1 MPQYIINPELR
12 QPAYLQ
18 LYNQIREDITNGICP
33 YHSKLPSKR
42 YLAAETGTSVI
53 TVQHAYDLLA
63 DEGYIESRERSG
75 YYVIYKENELF
86 PVASA
91 TDEFGSADNPA
102 AYGYTSGI
110 ATSGAASGFV
120 TSGAASRSAAS
131 GFVTSGV
138 ASRSAAS
145 GFVTSGAASRSAA
158 SGLAAGGVHSD
169 LSDAAE
175 LHEISDIP
183 IRGPIVTPEQE
194 QFPFNI
200 LARKARKVLS
210 EYGESLLERSPNS
223 GTVLL
228 REVIAQYLAR
238 SRRMN
243 VSPDQI
249 VIGSGSEYLYNLIV
263 QILGRERTFALE
275 DPSYEKIRLV
285 YEASGVHCEM
295 LPMDREGVRLSAL
308 RRSEASVLHVTPFN
322 SYPSGITATASRRA
336 GYIKWA
342 ASKDRYIIED
352 DFDSEF
358 SMSTKAENTLF
369 SLEPQ
374 QSVIYMNTFTRTIS
388 PAVRVGYMVLPA
400 GQSAAMMEKISIYSC
415 TVPVFTQHL
424 LAELIRSGDFER
436 HINRVRRRRRQA
448 AES

>member
-1 MPQYIINPELR
+1 MPQYSINPELR

-33 YHSKLPSKR
+33 FQSKLPSKR
-42 YLAAETGTSVI
+42 YLASETGTSVI

-91 TDEFGSADNPA
+91 ADDF
-102 AYGYTSGI
+102 S
-110 ATSGAASGFV
+110 SSDGAASEPV
-120 TSGAASRSAAS
+120 
-131 GFVTSGV
+131 
-138 ASRSAAS
+138 
-145 GFVTSGAASRSAA
+145 
-158 SGLAAGGVHSD
+158 
-169 LSDAAE
+169 DAAE
-175 LHEISDIP
+175 LHESSDIP

-194 QFPFNI
+194 QFPFNT

-210 EYGESLLERSPNS
+210 EYGESLLVRSPNS

-228 REVIAQYLAR
+228 REAIAQYLAR

-243 VSPDQI
+243 VAPDQI

-295 LPMDREGVRLSAL
+295 LPMDREGVRLGAL
-308 RRSEASVLHVTPFN
+308 RRSDASVLHVTPFN

-342 ASKDRYIIED
+342 SSKDRYIIED

-374 QSVIYMNTFTRTIS
+374 RSVIYMNTFTRTIS
-388 PAVRVGYMVLPA
+388 PAVRVGYMVLPSE
-400 GQSAAMMEKISIYSC
+400 QSAAMQEKISIYSC

>member
-1 MPQYIINPELR
+1 MPQYKIVPDLR

-18 LYNQIREDITNGICP
+18 LYNQIRNDITSGICP
-33 YHSKLPSKR
+33 YQSKLPSKR
-42 YLAAETGTSVI
+42 FLASETGTSVI
-53 TVQHAYDLLA
+53 TVEHAYDLLA
-63 DEGYIESRERSG
+63 DEGYIESRQRSG

-86 PVASA
+86 PVAPTAGDSVPA
-91 TDEFGSADNPA
+91 GLGSAYVGPISSAGGSSAPA
-102 AYGYTSGI
+102 
-110 ATSGAASGFV
+110 GA
-120 TSGAASRSAAS
+120 SAADD
-131 GFVTSGV
+131 
-138 ASRSAAS
+138 
-145 GFVTSGAASRSAA
+145 GAF
-158 SGLAAGGVHSD
+158 SD
-169 LSDAAE
+169 
-175 LHEISDIP
+175 LHEITDIP

-228 REVIAQYLAR
+228 REAIARYLAR
-238 SRRMN
+238 SRRIN

-249 VIGSGSEYLYNLIV
+249 IIGSGSEYLYNLIV

-285 YEASGVHCEM
+285 YEASGVHCEL

-308 RRSEASVLHVTPFN
+308 RGSEATVLHVTPFN

-342 ASKDRYIIED
+342 SSKDRFIIED

-358 SMSTKAENTLF
+358 SMSTKAEDTLF

-374 QSVIYMNTFTRTIS
+374 RSVIYMNTFTRTIS

-400 GQSAAMMEKISIYSC
+400 EQCAAMIEKISIYSC

-424 LAELIRSGDFER
+424 LAELIDSGDFER
-436 HINRVRRRRRQA
+436 HINRVRRRRRRV
-448 AES
+448 

>member
-1 MPQYIINPELR
+1 MPQYKIDSALR

-18 LYNQIREDITNGICP
+18 LYNQIRNDITSGICP

-42 YLAAETGTSVI
+42 FLASETGTSVI
-53 TVQHAYDLLA
+53 TVEHAYDLLA

-86 PVASA
+86 PVAPSTGDSGPA
-91 TDEFGSADNPA
+91 GLGS
-102 AYGYTSGI
+102 
-110 ATSGAASGFV
+110 
-120 TSGAASRSAAS
+120 
-131 GFVTSGV
+131 
-138 ASRSAAS
+138 
-145 GFVTSGAASRSAA
+145 
-158 SGLAAGGVHSD
+158 AAGGIHTAGSSSAPAGASASD
-169 LSDAAE
+169 DGAFSE
-175 LHEISDIP
+175 LHEITDIP

-228 REVIAQYLAR
+228 REAIARYLAR
-238 SRRMN
+238 SRRIN

-249 VIGSGSEYLYNLIV
+249 IIGSGSEYLYNLIV

-285 YEASGVHCEM
+285 YEASGVHCE
-295 LPMDREGVRLSAL
+295 LLAMDREGVRLSAL
-308 RRSEASVLHVTPFN
+308 RGSEATVLHVTPFN

-358 SMSTKAENTLF
+358 SMSTKAEDTLF

-374 QSVIYMNTFTRTIS
+374 RSVIYMNTFTRTIS

-400 GQSAAMMEKISIYSC
+400 EQCAAMIEKISIYSC

-424 LAELIRSGDFER
+424 LAELIDSGDFER
-436 HINRVRRRRRQA
+436 HINRVRRRRRRV
-448 AES
+448 

>member
-91 TDEFGSADNPA
+91 TEEFGSADNPA
-102 AYGYTSGI
+102 TDG
-110 ATSGAASGFV
+110 
-120 TSGAASRSAAS
+120 SAAS
-131 GFVTSGV
+131 GF
-138 ASRSAAS
+138 AAS
-145 GFVTSGAASRSAA
+145 GAAP
-158 SGLAAGGVHSD
+158 GLAEGSVHAGPSD
-169 LSDAAE
+169 SVE

-285 YEASGVHCEM
+285 YEASGVRCEM

-342 ASKDRYIIED
+342 ASEDRYIIED

-374 QSVIYMNTFTRTIS
+374 HSVIYMNTFTRTIS

-400 GQSAAMMEKISIYSC
+400 GQSAAMKEKISIYSC

-448 AES
+448 ADA

>member
-33 YHSKLPSKR
+33 FQSKLPSKR
-42 YLAAETGTSVI
+42 YLASETGTSVI

-91 TDEFGSADNPA
+91 ADDFGSAENSA

-110 ATSGAASGFV
+110 ATSG
-120 TSGAASRSAAS
+120 
-131 GFVTSGV
+131 
-138 ASRSAAS
+138 AAS

>member
-1 MPQYIINPELR
+1 MPQYSINPELR

-33 YHSKLPSKR
+33 FQSKLPSKR
-42 YLAAETGTSVI
+42 YLASETGTSVI

-86 PVASA
+86 PVAYA
-91 TDEFGSADNPA
+91 ADDF
-102 AYGYTSGI
+102 S
-110 ATSGAASGFV
+110 SSDGAASEPV
-120 TSGAASRSAAS
+120 
-131 GFVTSGV
+131 
-138 ASRSAAS
+138 
-145 GFVTSGAASRSAA
+145 
-158 SGLAAGGVHSD
+158 
-169 LSDAAE
+169 DAAE

-194 QFPFNI
+194 QFPFNT

-210 EYGESLLERSPNS
+210 EYGESLLVRSPNS

-228 REVIAQYLAR
+228 REAIAQYLAR

-243 VSPDQI
+243 VAPDQI

-295 LPMDREGVRLSAL
+295 LPMDREGVRLGAL
-308 RRSEASVLHVTPFN
+308 RRSDASVLHVTPFN

-342 ASKDRYIIED
+342 SSKDRYIIED

-374 QSVIYMNTFTRTIS
+374 RSVIYMNTFTRTIS
-388 PAVRVGYMVLPA
+388 PAVRVGYMVLPSE
-400 GQSAAMMEKISIYSC
+400 QSAAMQEKISIYSC

>member
-91 TDEFGSADNPA
+91 ADDFGSAENPA

-120 TSGAASRSAAS
+120 TY
-131 GFVTSGV
+131 
-138 ASRSAAS
+138 
-145 GFVTSGAASRSAA
+145 GAASRSAA

-400 GQSAAMMEKISIYSC
+400 GQSAAMKEKISIYSC

>member
-1 MPQYIINPELR
+1 MPQYKIDPDLR

-18 LYNQIREDITNGICP
+18 LYNQIRNDITSGICP

-42 YLAAETGTSVI
+42 FLASETGTSVI
-53 TVQHAYDLLA
+53 TVEHAYNLLA

-86 PVASA
+86 PVAPS
-91 TDEFGSADNPA
+91 TEDSGPVGLGS
-102 AYGYTSGI
+102 
-110 ATSGAASGFV
+110 
-120 TSGAASRSAAS
+120 
-131 GFVTSGV
+131 
-138 ASRSAAS
+138 
-145 GFVTSGAASRSAA
+145 
-158 SGLAAGGVHSD
+158 AAGGIHTAGGSSAPAGASASD
-169 LSDAAE
+169 DGALSE
-175 LHEISDIP
+175 LHEITDIP

-228 REVIAQYLAR
+228 REAIARYLAR
-238 SRRMN
+238 SRRIN

-249 VIGSGSEYLYNLIV
+249 IIGSGSEYLYNLIV

-285 YEASGVHCEM
+285 YEASGVHCEL

-308 RRSEASVLHVTPFN
+308 RGSEATVLHVTPFN

-358 SMSTKAENTLF
+358 SMSTKAEDTLF

-374 QSVIYMNTFTRTIS
+374 RSVIYMNTFTRTIS

-400 GQSAAMMEKISIYSC
+400 EQCAAMIEKISIYSC

-424 LAELIRSGDFER
+424 LAELIDSGDFER
-436 HINRVRRRRRQA
+436 HINRVRRRRRRV
-448 AES
+448 

>member
-91 TDEFGSADNPA
+91 ADEFSSAD
-102 AYGYTSGI
+102 GT
-110 ATSGAASGFV
+110 ASEPV
-120 TSGAASRSAAS
+120 
-131 GFVTSGV
+131 
-138 ASRSAAS
+138 
-145 GFVTSGAASRSAA
+145 
-158 SGLAAGGVHSD
+158 
-169 LSDAAE
+169 DAAE

-194 QFPFNI
+194 QFPFNT

-210 EYGESLLERSPNS
+210 EYGESLLVRSPNS

-228 REVIAQYLAR
+228 REAIAQYLAR

-243 VSPDQI
+243 VAPDQI

-295 LPMDREGVRLSAL
+295 LPMDREGVRLGAL
-308 RRSEASVLHVTPFN
+308 RRSDASVLHVTPFN

-342 ASKDRYIIED
+342 SSKDRYIIED

-358 SMSTKAENTLF
+358 SMSTKAEDTLF

-374 QSVIYMNTFTRTIS
+374 RSVIYMNTFTRTIS

-400 GQSAAMMEKISIYSC
+400 EQSAAMQEKISIYSC

>member
-1 MPQYIINPELR
+1 MPQYRIDPTIK

-18 LYNQIREDITNGICP
+18 LYNQIREDITNGICL
-33 YHSKLPSKR
+33 YGSKLPSKR
-42 YLAAETGTSVI
+42 YLASETGTSVI

-91 TDEFGSADNPA
+91 TDEASDNTTDGTTNNTTDA
-102 AYGYTSGI
+102 I
-110 ATSGAASGFV
+110 AP
-120 TSGAASRSAAS
+120 
-131 GFVTSGV
+131 
-138 ASRSAAS
+138 
-145 GFVTSGAASRSAA
+145 
-158 SGLAAGGVHSD
+158 D

-194 QFPFNI
+194 QFPYNT
-200 LARKARKVLS
+200 LARTARKVLT
-210 EYGESLLERSPNS
+210 EYGESLMERSPNS

-228 REVIAQYLAR
+228 RETIAQYLAR

-243 VSPDQI
+243 VSPEQI
-249 VIGSGSEYLYNLIV
+249 IIGSGSEYLYNLIV
-263 QILGRERTFALE
+263 QMLGRERTFALE

-295 LPMDREGVRLSAL
+295 LPMDREGIRMSAL
-308 RRSEASVLHVTPFN
+308 KRTTASVLHVTPFN

-336 GYIKWA
+336 GYIRWA
-342 ASKDRYIIED
+342 SAEDRFIIED

-358 SMSTKAENTLF
+358 SMSTKAEDTLF

-374 QSVIYMNTFTRTIS
+374 RSVIYTNTFTRTIS

-400 GQSAAMMEKISIYSC
+400 ELSITLQEKISFYSC

-424 LAELIRSGDFER
+424 LAELIQSGDFER
-436 HINRVRRRRRQA
+436 HINRIRRRRRQA
-448 AES
+448 ADS

>member
-1 MPQYIINPELR
+1 MPQYKIDSALR

-18 LYNQIREDITNGICP
+18 LYNQIRNDITSGICP

-42 YLAAETGTSVI
+42 FLASETGTSVI
-53 TVQHAYDLLA
+53 TVEHAYDLLA

-86 PVASA
+86 PVAPSTGDSGPA
-91 TDEFGSADNPA
+91 GLGS
-102 AYGYTSGI
+102 
-110 ATSGAASGFV
+110 
-120 TSGAASRSAAS
+120 
-131 GFVTSGV
+131 
-138 ASRSAAS
+138 
-145 GFVTSGAASRSAA
+145 
-158 SGLAAGGVHSD
+158 AAGGIHTAGGSSAPAGASASD
-169 LSDAAE
+169 DGAFSE
-175 LHEISDIP
+175 LHEITDIP

-228 REVIAQYLAR
+228 REAIARYLAR
-238 SRRMN
+238 SRRIN

-249 VIGSGSEYLYNLIV
+249 IIGSGSEYLYNLIV

-285 YEASGVHCEM
+285 YEASGVHCEL

-308 RRSEASVLHVTPFN
+308 RGSEATVLHVTPFN

-358 SMSTKAENTLF
+358 SMSTKAEDTLF

-374 QSVIYMNTFTRTIS
+374 RSVIYMNTFTRTIS

-400 GQSAAMMEKISIYSC
+400 EQCAAMIEKISIYSC

-424 LAELIRSGDFER
+424 LAELIDSGDFER
-436 HINRVRRRRRQA
+436 HINRVRRRRRRV
-448 AES
+448 

>member
-1 MPQYIINPELR
+1 MPQYRIDPTSK

-18 LYNQIREDITNGICP
+18 LYNQIREDITNGICL
-33 YHSKLPSKR
+33 YGSKLPSKR
-42 YLAAETGTSVI
+42 YLASETGTSVI

-91 TDEFGSADNPA
+91 TDEASDNTTDGTTNNTTDA
-102 AYGYTSGI
+102 I
-110 ATSGAASGFV
+110 AP
-120 TSGAASRSAAS
+120 
-131 GFVTSGV
+131 
-138 ASRSAAS
+138 
-145 GFVTSGAASRSAA
+145 
-158 SGLAAGGVHSD
+158 D

-194 QFPFNI
+194 QFPYNT
-200 LARKARKVLS
+200 LARTARKVLT
-210 EYGESLLERSPNS
+210 EYGESLMERSPNS

-228 REVIAQYLAR
+228 RETIAQYLAR

-243 VSPDQI
+243 VSPEQI
-249 VIGSGSEYLYNLIV
+249 IIGSGSEYLYNLIV
-263 QILGRERTFALE
+263 QMLGRERTFALE

-295 LPMDREGVRLSAL
+295 LPMDREGIRMSAL
-308 RRSEASVLHVTPFN
+308 KRTTASVLHVTPFN

-336 GYIKWA
+336 GYIRWA
-342 ASKDRYIIED
+342 SAEDRFIIED

-358 SMSTKAENTLF
+358 SMSTKAEDTLF

-374 QSVIYMNTFTRTIS
+374 RSVIYTNTFTRTIS

-400 GQSAAMMEKISIYSC
+400 ELSITLQEKISFYSC

-424 LAELIRSGDFER
+424 LAELIQSGDFER
-436 HINRVRRRRRQA
+436 HINRIRRRRRQA
-448 AES
+448 ADS

>member
-1 MPQYIINPELR
+1 MPQYSINPELR

-33 YHSKLPSKR
+33 FQSKLPSKR
-42 YLAAETGTSVI
+42 YLASETGTSVI

-63 DEGYIESRERSG
+63 DEGYIESHERSG

-91 TDEFGSADNPA
+91 ADDF
-102 AYGYTSGI
+102 S
-110 ATSGAASGFV
+110 SSDGAASEPV
-120 TSGAASRSAAS
+120 
-131 GFVTSGV
+131 
-138 ASRSAAS
+138 
-145 GFVTSGAASRSAA
+145 
-158 SGLAAGGVHSD
+158 
-169 LSDAAE
+169 DAAE

-194 QFPFNI
+194 QFPFNT

-210 EYGESLLERSPNS
+210 EYGESLLVRSPNS

-228 REVIAQYLAR
+228 REAIAQYLAR

-243 VSPDQI
+243 VAPDQI

-295 LPMDREGVRLSAL
+295 LPMDREGVRLGAL
-308 RRSEASVLHVTPFN
+308 RRSDASVLHVTPFN

-342 ASKDRYIIED
+342 SSKDRYIIED

-374 QSVIYMNTFTRTIS
+374 RSVIYMNTFTRTIS
-388 PAVRVGYMVLPA
+388 PAVRVGYMVLPSE
-400 GQSAAMMEKISIYSC
+400 QSAAMQEKISIYSC